1 MKAAEETRWYGYIA
15 VSLLSG
21 LRTEEVRAL
30 RWEHVHLDDG
40 PETVSH
46 IDVWRAERAG
56 GDVKTPKSR
65 RSLRLPDLCVEA
77 LRKQWDEQQRDRRI
91 AGERWQD
98 HGGVR
103 QHGRHA
109 SAVWH
114 TCGVDSASSASGQ
127 AYMDGGRQGS

>member
-77 LRKQWDEQQRDRRI
+77 LRKQ
-91 AGERWQD
+91 D